1 MQKINWV
8 SDTPIGY
15 SVYEAESRFTLLPE
29 NVLEII
35 LCLRGEIKFFDGYE
49 DTLIREGEFIS
60 VDSDAYDLHDGK
72 ENLTVSLYLK
82 LDPFYEKYP
91 VYRNCEFILEGFAG
105 GKSSSYPTLAHIN
118 VQGMILGILSYLM
131 EIEADVSKTGF
142 RKESSLE
149 IGREPAK
156 TESGLP
162 GGAVSETG
170 VYCKEISEEQKTTL
184 CHMADTLL
192 LFMVN
197 KFDALFYWSDNADF
211 SENYIARYHEISS
224 YIRERPTEHV
234 TLSDLSREFHLAE
247 SYLSEFLRKSGL
259 SFKEILF
266 YYRANIAERLLLTTN
281 KTMAEIAELCGFSN
295 VKIFTVYFKKWHH
308 CSPREYRKIFMQE
321 IEDKLSYKNLTEV
334 EGELQRVSLI
344 NQRMRLMSRL

>member
-29 NVLEII
+29 KVLEII
-35 LCLRGEIKFFDGYE
+35 LCLRGEIRFFDGYE

-82 LDPFYEKYP
+82 LDSFYEKYP

-105 GKSSSYPTLAHIN
+105 GKNSYPTLAHIN
-118 VQGMILGILSYLM
+118 VQGMILGILSYLT
-131 EIEADVSKTGF
+131 EIEANGTKIGF
-142 RKESSLE
+142 RKESS
-149 IGREPAK
+149 I
-156 TESGLP
+156 
-162 GGAVSETG
+162 
-170 VYCKEISEEQKTTL
+170 EEQKTTL

-192 LFMVN
+192 LFLVN
-197 KFDALFYWSDNADF
+197 KFDALFYWSDNTDF
-211 SENYIARYHEISS
+211 SDNYIARYHEISS
-224 YIRERPTEHV
+224 YIRECPTEHI
-234 TLSDLSREFHLAE
+234 TLGDLSREFHLTE

-266 YYRANIAERLLLTTN
+266 YYRANIAERLLLTTK

-308 CSPREYRKIFMQE
+308 CSPREYRKIFTQE
-321 IEDKLSYKNLTEV
+321 IADKLCYKKLTEV